1 MKKKL
6 LSLVLAG
13 AMVATTSVSAFASE
27 TTNISV
33 DKNGTTHTVNVTGDV
48 ESTSGETVSGTISV
62 TVPTAVAFTIGTNGK
77 ISGGDI
83 EIVNRNPEKDK
94 VQVIAKEFN
103 DPNPTSGIIIV
114 KDGDLDGLIDNANS
128 AEIDKRYISLNLQG
142 KNTTVGLLSS
152 KASGKTG
159 FIDLSNNN
167 EIESGRETSLG
178 TAWQDNNLTLS
189 LTGRVSKK
197 DGTAYVP
204 PTNPIRSDFNL
215 VLKIQKVR

>member
-13 AMVATTSVSAFASE
+13 AMVASTSVSAFASE
-27 TTNISV
+27 TNNISV
-33 DKNGTTHTVNVTGDV
+33 DKSGTTHTVKVTGDV
-48 ESTSGETVSGTISV
+48 ENSSGETVSGTISV

-94 VQVIAKEFN
+94 VEVIAKEFN

-114 KDGDLDGLIDNANS
+114 KDGDLDDLIDTANT
-128 AEIDKRYISLNLQG
+128 ADVDKRYISLNLQG
-142 KNTTVGLLSS
+142 NSTTLGLLSS

-159 FIDLSNNN
+159 FIDLSNNT
-167 EIESGRETSLG
+167 EIETGRNTSLG
-178 TAWQDNNLTLS
+178 TAWQDNDLTLK
-189 LTGRVSKK
+189 LTGRVTKE
-197 DGTAYVP
+197 GTRYVP

>member
-13 AMVATTSVSAFASE
+13 AMVASTSVSAFASE

-33 DKNGTTHTVNVTGDV
+33 DKDGTTHTVNVKGDV
-48 ESTSGETVSGTISV
+48 ENTSGETVSGTISV
-62 TVPTAVAFTIGTNGK
+62 TVPTAVAFTIDKTGK

-94 VQVIAKEFN
+94 VEVIAKEFN
-103 DPNPTSGIIIV
+103 DPNPKSGIIIV
-114 KDGDLDGLIDNANS
+114 KDDELDSLIDTANAAN
-128 AEIDKRYISLNLQG
+128 IDKRYISLNLQG

-152 KASGKTG
+152 KSQGKTG
-159 FIDLSNNN
+159 FIDLNNNNN
-167 EIESGRETSLG
+167 EIESDTSLG

>member
-13 AMVATTSVSAFASE
+13 AMVASTSVSAFASE

-33 DKNGTTHTVNVTGDV
+33 DKGGTTHTVKVTGDV
-48 ESTSGETVSGTISV
+48 ENASGETVSGTISV
-62 TVPTAVAFTIGTNGK
+62 TVPTAVAFTIGTTGE

-94 VQVIAKEFN
+94 VEVIAKEFN

-114 KDGDLDGLIDNANS
+114 KDGELDSLIDSANT
-128 AEIDKRYISLNLQG
+128 AGIDKRYISLNLQG

-152 KASGKTG
+152 KSSGKTG

-167 EIESGRETSLG
+167 EVESGRNTSLG
-178 TAWQDNNLTLS
+178 TAWQDNNLTLT
-189 LTGRVSKK
+189 LTGRAKK

>member
-13 AMVATTSVSAFASE
+13 AMVASTSVSAFASE

-33 DKNGTTHTVNVTGDV
+33 NKAGTTHTVNVTGDV
-48 ESTSGETVSGTISV
+48 ENTSGDTVSGTISV
-62 TVPTAVAFTIGTNGK
+62 TVPTAVAFTIDKTGE

-83 EIVNRNPEKDK
+83 EIVNRNPEKDR
-94 VQVIAKEFN
+94 VEVIAEEFN

-114 KDGDLDGLIDNANS
+114 KDDQLDNLISSANT

-152 KASGKTG
+152 KTPGKTG
-159 FIDLSNNN
+159 FIDLKNSNN
-167 EIESGRETSLG
+167 EIETGTSLG
-178 TAWQDNNLTLS
+178 TAWQDNNLTLT
-189 LTGRVSKK
+189 LTGRAKK
-197 DGTAYVP
+197 DGTPYVP

>member
-33 DKNGTTHTVNVTGDV
+33 DKSGTTHTVKVTGDV
-48 ESTSGETVSGTISV
+48 ENASGETVSGTISV

-94 VQVIAKEFN
+94 VEVIAKEFN

-114 KDGDLDGLIDNANS
+114 KDDQLNDLINNANT
-128 AEIDKRYISLNLQG
+128 ADVDKRYISLNLQG

-152 KASGKTG
+152 KTSGKTG
-159 FIDLSNNN
+159 FIDLSNNS
-167 EIESGRETSLG
+167 EIEPGRNTSLG
-178 TAWQDNNLTLS
+178 TAWQDNNLTLT
-189 LTGRVSKK
+189 LTGRATKE
-197 DGTAYVP
+197 GTAYVP